1 MLQYFSETIIND
13 AKTVSV
19 KENTKTKEKFL
30 LIEGVG
36 LYRPEDIKKIYLRK
50 FQPEVKEKLVKTL
63 ELGDLAVGDVVR
75 LKVSTFQQGLVS
87 SIYADSQL
95 KHVKPFFVEV
105 EIKDLTKVAEE
116 LAAALTKQLNMSEFK
131 FFTISGTGIELTL
144 EAADCYTRFAEVQ
157 LVKPSTVKAAT
168 ELVAYDEV
176 WAWNGKYAEKKDA
189 QGEFTADSDRIASEG
204 NGTVTRLIKDLR
216 VPTETN
222 HAPFAPNFG
231 GRPIP
236 GTQYDQYVIENV
248 TTRRE
253 LGFGVVGAMGE
264 SFTKQVIFAA
274 PAVATALNTA
284 FTDLAVDVEEV
295 K

>member
-13 AKTVSV
+13 ANTVSV

-131 FFTISGTGIELTL
+131 FFTISGTGLELTL

-168 ELVAYDEV
+168 ELVAYDKV
-176 WAWNGKYAEKKDA
+176 WEWDGTYAATDA
-189 QGEFTADSDRIASEG
+189 KASEG